1 MNAASLLKSM
11 FNFAAHVFSSLLP
24 KQPPVR
30 LGWSL
35 PFFSLFA
42 EQSCPSL
49 EWRGCLQPW
58 TCKLTSEGEPQGA
71 GSSASPTS
79 PHFPLPPT
87 CPVITGSEMLNCS
100 GSWKTSGQPFP
111 ATHAPI
117 WQRPCDLPAQH
128 LQAAHPKAVLLET
141 RQRAQL
147 TSASSS
153 SPDVSMSTSHKSMK
167 PHSET

>member
-1 MNAASLLKSM
+1 M

-24 KQPPVR
+24 KPPPVR

-42 EQSCPSL
+42 GQSCPSL

-58 TCKLTSEGEPQGA
+58 TCKLTSEENLKELEVQLRPPPPR
-71 GSSASPTS
+71 SPTS
-79 PHFPLPPT
+79 HLP
-87 CPVITGSEMLNCS
+87 CHHWLRDAELFRG
-100 GSWKTSGQPFP
+100 WKTSGQPFP

-117 WQRPCDLPAQH
+117 RQCPCDLPAQH
-128 LQAAHPKAVLLET
+128 LQAAHPEAVLLET

-153 SPDVSMSTSHKSMK
+153 SQTCPCLLHTSL
-167 PHSET
+167 